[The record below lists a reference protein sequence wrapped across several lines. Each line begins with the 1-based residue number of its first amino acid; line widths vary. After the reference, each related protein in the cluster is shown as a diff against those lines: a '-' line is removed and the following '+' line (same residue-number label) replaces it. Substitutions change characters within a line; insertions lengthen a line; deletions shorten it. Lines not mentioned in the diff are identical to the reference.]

1 MVLTTQDEVVP
12 RDGLGQVVACI
23 ESARSCRYFDL
34 DCARRDAQRGL
45 ELLRQLQSP
54 TTRHDAEEAELLV
67 LLGSFARQDGH
78 IESAVVQYHE
88 ALKLIGNGAVSRV
101 GCDAWIGLGWAYAQI
116 GEFSRALRY
125 SLQGLKT
132 ARAQGARDGET
143 HALDVLGC
151 VYAISGDAV
160 EALRHLEQAA
170 RIARDT
176 GDRRRLCSVLNN
188 LAMTLLGKD
197 ELAPAL
203 AAGRE
208 SLRIAQED
216 SLSVAGLNV
225 VDTVASILTAM
236 GELSEAESCLVP
248 AVSEA
253 RKRPP
258 NKALANLLGSL
269 GVIRAASG
277 DLVQAESLYSAA
289 LGIASQIGDP
299 VLARQCRKRRAD
311 LYADTDRW
319 QEAYDEFRQYHE
331 LNESIAGAK
340 AAKRL
345 TIVRIAG
352 EVDALYD
359 AIDPAGT
366 LADGAS
372 AVGAL
377 EALTARLRAQNR
389 ELTEAKRAA
398 EAASQTRSRFLS
410 NMSHELRTP
419 LNGVL
424 GMAGLLLRTPLDTTQ
439 QRYCHA
445 IVKSGQALNDLV
457 TDILDYTQ
465 IEAGR
470 LVIETVEFDPA
481 RVVEEVLDSLRP
493 AAAARSLRVGCR
505 VDARLPHALFGDRKR
520 IRQSLQHLAGNAVKF
535 TNEGTVDIAVSRLD
549 PRDGDPRTWVRFA
562 VHDTGIGVGPDVA
575 ATLFR
580 PFVQADDSSARP
592 YGGSG
597 LGLAI
602 SRQLV
607 ELMGGAI
614 DVRSEPGKGSTFWF
628 DIPLRPGPQDRP
640 EG

>member
-1 MVLTTQDEVVP
+1 MELTTQNDVVP
-12 RDGLGQVVACI
+12 RDGLEQVEACI
-23 ESARSCRYFDL
+23 ESARSCRDIDL
-34 DCARRDAQRGL
+34 DRARRDAQRGL
-45 ELLRQLQSP
+45 ELLRQLQTP
-54 TTRHDAEEAELLV
+54 AARHDVEEAELRV
-67 LLGSFARQDGH
+67 LLGSFDRQDGQL
-78 IESAVVQYHE
+78 ESAVVQCHT
-88 ALKLIGNGAVSRV
+88 ALKLIGNRPASRV
-101 GCDAWIGLGWAYAQI
+101 ACNAWIGLGWAYAQI
-116 GEFSRALRY
+116 GEFGRALRY
-125 SLQGLKT
+125 SLQGLK
-132 ARAQGARDGET
+132 AAGAQGAHDAET

-160 EALRHLEQAA
+160 EALRQFERAE
-170 RIARDT
+170 RIARDS

-188 LAMTLLGKD
+188 RAMTLLGRD

-208 SLRIAQED
+208 SLRIAQEE
-216 SLSVAGLNV
+216 SMSVAGLNV

-269 GVIRAASG
+269 GAIRAASG
-277 DLVQAESLYSAA
+277 DAVQAESLYAAA

-299 VLARQCRKRRAD
+299 AVARQCRKRRAD
-311 LYADTDRW
+311 LYASIGRW
-319 QEAYDEFRQYHE
+319 QEAHDEFRQYHE

-352 EVDALYD
+352 EVDALAD
-359 AIDPAGT
+359 AIDPSGT
-366 LADGAS
+366 LADGA
-372 AVGAL
+372 AAIGAL

-389 ELTEAKRAA
+389 ELTEAKRVAD
-398 EAASQTRSRFLS
+398 AASQTRSRFLS

-419 LNGVL
+419 LHGVL
-424 GMAGLLLRTPLDTTQ
+424 GMADLLLHTPLDDTQ
-439 QRYCHA
+439 RRYCQA
-445 IVKSGQALNDLV
+445 IVTSGQALNDLI

-465 IEAGR
+465 IDSGR

-481 RVVEEVLDSLRP
+481 RVVDEVLDSLAP
-493 AAAARSLRVGCR
+493 AAAARRLRIESR
-505 VDARLPHALFGDRKR
+505 IDARVPRALIGDHKR
-520 IRQSLQHLAGNAVKF
+520 VRQSLQHLAGNAVKF
-535 TNEGTVDIAVSRLD
+535 TNEGAVDIAVSRLE

-562 VHDTGIGVGPDVA
+562 VHDTGIGVGADVA
-575 ATLFR
+575 ASLFQ
-580 PFVQADDSSARP
+580 PFVQADDSPARP

-607 ELMGGAI
+607 ELMGGTI
-614 DVRSEPGKGSTFWF
+614 DFRSEAGKGSTFWF
-628 DIPLRPGPQDRP
+628 DVPLRTGQAART